1 MTDKELKLLQLINEN
16 DNKEEA
22 ILTAM
27 DIILSF
33 LEQPQSFEEQAPV
46 YLPGLVEIS

>member
-1 MTDKELKLLQLINEN
+1 MTDKELKLLQLINET

-27 DIILSF
+27 NTILSF
-33 LEQPQSFEEQAPV
+33 LEQLQSSVVQVPV
-46 YLPGLVEIS
+46 YPPGLAETN